1 MTRYINSIK
10 SPKLT
15 LPSEQA
21 LQKADVEEV
30 AAGGKPAISGNMAK
44 LPQPRR
50 PVWRGILCF
59 AKFKIAPAGA
69 FSAGCGGSQKKLT
82 PAKCSIL
89 KHYDKWRGQ
98 K

>member
-1 MTRYINSIK
+1 MTRYSCNVK
-10 SPKLT
+10 SPMLT

-21 LQKADVEEV
+21 LQKADAEDV

-59 AKFKIAPAGA
+59 AKFKITPAGA
-69 FSAGCGGSQKKLT
+69 FSDSCGGSQKKLT

-89 KHYDKWRGQ
+89 KHYDK
-98 K
+98 